1 MHTLMFRPLPWA
13 LDQIQTMQS
22 ERTQAP
28 NITRWGERLATYWIS
43 WQPALW
49 DCRLPRFNLKQLEPF
64 PPQRRHRYVY
74 FQQRC
79 YPFTA
84 KWLPNIYAQ
93 LLQATNETRGA
104 VDRETQAD
112 KQTEKGN
119 SARRTKLLTRHFA
132 EKRKKRLP
140 SRIPQAF
147 LRIMQR
153 SHKWGE
159 DKSTSKEERTTEK
172 TLFEAQ
178 GQKEILGDEKAPP
191 PSSRMPSVNSANR
204 KRRRTE
210 GNNVFKKPKFFLR
223 ENQSPRNTK
232 RRNKNR
238 KTATRKRALPQTT
251 RSREKLEAL
260 SLSIN
265 RTKNEEEEASTRRRR
280 WCFQIALQLLRNPRR
295 SFTKYHKISSQ
306 QKLYQNC
313 WRNCYTLPQ
322 FLCAQ
327 PKANKRH
334 ATGMIERACAR
345 EERERAMLHNLLTA
359 LVLIP
364 NLSRTSRNESEPL
377 SEPIY
382 SGDPGPQSL
391 PNLILSHRQGIRG
404 FGLGG
409 RCFRSTS
416 TEPRIIN

>member
-1 MHTLMFRPLPWA
+1 MSSEKNASFQLKKNKNEENKEGKLSIFYLIFFWGSSTSHISSLSQKNNWLSICQNSIMHTLILRPLPWA

-28 NITRWGERLATYWIS
+28 NIMRWGERLATYCIS

-49 DCRLPRFNLKQLEPF
+49 DCRLPQFNLKQLDPF

-93 LLQATNETRGA
+93 VLQATNETRGA

-112 KQTEKGN
+112 KQTAKGN
-119 SARRTKLLTRHFA
+119 SARRTKLLTRHFP
-132 EKRKKRLP
+132 EKKKKRLP
-140 SRIPQAF
+140 NRIPQAF

-153 SHKWGE
+153 SHKWGGY
-159 DKSTSKEERTTEK
+159 KSTSKEERTTEK

-178 GQKEILGDEKAPP
+178 GQKEILGDEKNPP

-223 ENQSPRNTK
+223 ENQSPHNRK

-238 KTATRKRALPQTT
+238 KTATRKRALPQPT
-251 RSREKLEAL
+251 RRGEKLEAL

-265 RTKNEEEEASTRRRR
+265 RTKNEEEEA
-280 WCFQIALQLLRNPRR
+280 
-295 SFTKYHKISSQ
+295 
-306 QKLYQNC
+306 
-313 WRNCYTLPQ
+313 PQ
-322 FLCAQ
+322 DEDDDA
-327 PKANKRH
+327 
-334 ATGMIERACAR
+334 
-345 EERERAMLHNLLTA
+345 
-359 LVLIP
+359 
-364 NLSRTSRNESEPL
+364 SR
-377 SEPIY
+377 
-382 SGDPGPQSL
+382 
-391 PNLILSHRQGIRG
+391 
-404 FGLGG
+404 
-409 RCFRSTS
+409 
-416 TEPRIIN
+416 